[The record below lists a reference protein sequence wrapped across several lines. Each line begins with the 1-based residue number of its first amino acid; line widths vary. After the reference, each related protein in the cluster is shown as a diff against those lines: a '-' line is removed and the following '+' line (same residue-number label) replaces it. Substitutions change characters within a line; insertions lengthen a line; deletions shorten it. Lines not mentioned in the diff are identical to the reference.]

1 MSKNYF
7 SSSIGQKTVVAVT
20 GLMLIGFIIAH
31 LLGNLQLFL
40 GADVFNNYAKMLQD
54 LGGLL
59 WVARGGL
66 IAAFVLHVVFTIK
79 LAVANREA
87 RPQQYKNKQFRAA
100 TPASRYMTHLGIIL
114 LVFVIVHLL
123 HFTFGVIAAENAG
136 LTDWK
141 DRHDVY
147 SMVILGFQDPRYSVL
162 YIICLIALGA
172 HLSHGIQSVFQTV
185 GFYHEKFTPQIRCF
199 STAFG
204 WLVALG
210 YISIPLSVL
219 CGLVTL

>member
-66 IAAFVLHVVFTIK
+66 IAAFVLHIVFTIK

-87 RPQQYKNKQFRAA
+87 RPQPYKNKQFRAA

-162 YIICLIALGA
+162 YIICLLALGA